1 MKLDPSQESAVQLA
15 CTAPFAC
22 IVGGPGVGKTT
33 TLRVALDRMDAR
45 GETYKLCAPTGKAAR
60 RMSES
65 TGRPAST
72 IHRLLGW
79 SPLGF
84 THNRHNPIDAGVV
97 VVDESSMLCVE
108 LCGDLM
114 DAIAPG
120 TRVIFVGDANQL
132 PSVGPGRILA
142 DLVESN
148 TVPVARLT
156 HVHRQAAESW
166 VCRNAPRI
174 LNDGDLELGT
184 FPDFRFVEADGAD
197 QVARVVADLCASD
210 YQGAQVLAPQ
220 RNTECGVEN
229 LNVRLQERLNP
240 MEAFKAEWNLGEKRF
255 RLGDRVLQTVNNY
268 KLESED
274 EQLGVF
280 NGEVGTV
287 ADFTGSS
294 MIVDFGDRRVPYA
307 KDAAFG
313 LDLAYAMTVH
323 KSQGSEFPDVVMVVH
338 SSHTFMLTRQLFY
351 TGITRAKKRLVIV
364 GNRKGIHAA
373 TSGKKPP
380 PRNTALVD
388 RMRELSGDVEKDVE
402 AEEWEA
408 LQSEPLNPPPQK
420 AVGDDIPW

>member
-1 MKLDPSQESAVQLA
+1 MKLDESQEHAVQLA
-15 CTAPFAC
+15 CTAPFAV
-22 IVGGPGVGKTT
+22 ITGGPGTGKTT

-45 GETYKLCAPTGKAAR
+45 GETYKLCSPTGKAAR

-65 TGRPAST
+65 TGREATT
-72 IHRLLGW
+72 IHRALGW
-79 SPLGF
+79 TPFGF
-84 THNRHNPIDAGVV
+84 TRNRHDPIDASVV
-97 VVDESSMLCVE
+97 VVDESSMLDVE
-108 LCGDLM
+108 LCGHLM
-114 DAIAPG
+114 DAIAPS

-148 TVPVARLT
+148 AVPVARLT

-197 QVARVVADLCASD
+197 QVARVVADLCAGE
-210 YQGAQVLAPQ
+210 YAGAQVLSPQ
-220 RNTECGVEN
+220 RNTECGVEI
-229 LNVRLQERLNP
+229 LNARLQERLNP
-240 MEAFKAEWNLGEKRF
+240 TEAFKPEWSLGEKRF
-255 RLGDRVLQTVNNY
+255 RLGDRVLQTANNY

-274 EQLGVF
+274 GQVGVF

-287 ADFTGSS
+287 AAFDGSA
-294 MIVDFGDRRVPYA
+294 MVVDFGDRRIPYT

-323 KSQGSEFPDVVMVVH
+323 KSQGSEFPDVIMVVH
-338 SSHTFMLTRQLFY
+338 SAHTFMLTRQLTY
-351 TGITRAKKRLVIV
+351 TGVTRAKKRLVIV

-388 RMRELSGDVEKDVE
+388 RMRELNGATPAEPANEQPMAQPQRAAGDE
-402 AEEWEA
+402 
-408 LQSEPLNPPPQK
+408 L
-420 AVGDDIPW
+420 PW